1 MCQFYYLCF
10 MNKKVYI
17 RQNDEKDCGVACLSM
32 ILKYYNI
39 NYSINEVRVAI
50 GVDDN
55 GTSMYGLIKGA
66 GDFGLKSEGLKGSYD
81 ELLEEY
87 ESNKQAPFIAHV
99 LIEQQLEHYIVVYS
113 VSEDKVCIADP
124 AGLGIQTI
132 KKEIFLEQ
140 WTGHIVVFHHDR
152 VFRECAH
159 PDNKRIELKKNLL
172 YNKNNIICTLF
183 CTVIISAISLVSTYV
198 LEYFVNGKVGNS
210 ADSDIFNTL
219 MLIGF
224 ALIGVYLFKGILE
237 MLRTYTSAKMTNNI
251 NMVVSRETIVKII
264 NMPLRIRETYQ
275 TGDLLTRIDDIGVIG
290 ETLSDLIISLS
301 MNITL
306 LVICSIA
313 LINRSFF
320 FFLLTV
326 IFMIVYSIV
335 LFLINPIIK
344 ESNKKILYKTS
355 DYNSYLNES
364 LDNVELIKNHCIE
377 RHVEQNFAKKYNFIL
392 REKLK
397 YNILI
402 SIENSLISFIT
413 AVFNVIILCYGY
425 YLVQNGD
432 INISDLI
439 LIFFLSS
446 IVQIPLMSFVDLH
459 PKYQA
464 MKSELKRIEEIIDYY
479 EEENVELSN
488 IDLKKSIRFENVS
501 FSYNC
506 RKNIIEN
513 VSFNIQHGQRF
524 GIIGK
529 NGSGKTTIAKL
540 LQKFYCDYDGEIF
553 IGDIPLKNYPNKIVR
568 QRIGYVSQEF
578 KFFSGTLRYNLI
590 FDKDITDERIQE
602 ILSFCYCENILK
614 KLSGGLD
621 SMVSEDGSNFSRGEK
636 QKLVLA
642 REFLKS
648 PDIMI
653 FDEVTSNLDKESIL
667 HIQNIISQLEFKITC
682 IIITHKKEMLDLCD
696 EIFTLK

>member
-1 MCQFYYLCF
+1 

-17 RQNDEKDCGVACLSM
+17 RQNDEKDCGVACLAM

-39 NYSINEVRVAI
+39 NYSINKVRIAI

-66 GDFGLKSEGLKGSYD
+66 SDFGLKSEGLEGSYD
-81 ELLEEY
+81 ELIEEY
-87 ESNKQAPFIAHV
+87 EHNNQVPFIAHV
-99 LIEQQLEHYIVVYS
+99 LVEQQLEHYIVVYS
-113 VSEDKVCIADP
+113 VSEDEVCIADP
-124 AGLGIQTI
+124 AGQRIQTI

-140 WTGHIVVFHHDR
+140 WTGHIVVFQYDKE
-152 VFRECAH
+152 FEECAYQ
-159 PDNKRIELKKNLL
+159 DNEKIELKKSLI
-172 YNKNNIICTLF
+172 YNKNNIICTLL

-198 LEYFVNGKVGNS
+198 LEYFVNGKVGNNT
-210 ADSDIFNTL
+210 DSGIFNTL
-219 MLIGF
+219 LHIGY
-224 ALIGVYLFKGILE
+224 ALIGVYLLKAILE
-237 MLRTYTSAKMTNNI
+237 MLRTYTSTKLTNSI
-251 NMVVSRETIVKII
+251 NMVVSKESVAKII

-275 TGDLLTRIDDIGVIG
+275 TGDLLTRINDIGVIG

-313 LINRSFF
+313 LLNRNIF
-320 FFLLTV
+320 FFLLT
-326 IFMIVYSIV
+326 ILFMIAYGVA

-344 ESNKKILYKTS
+344 EINKKILYRTS

-364 LDNVELIKNHCIE
+364 IDNVELIKNHCIE
-377 RHVEQNFAKKYNFIL
+377 KHVEQNFIEKYNLIL
-392 REKLK
+392 RENLK

-402 SIENSLISFIT
+402 SIENSLINFIT

-439 LIFFLSS
+439 LIFFLTS
-446 IVQIPLMSFVDLH
+446 IVQIPLMSFIDLH

-464 MKSELKRIEEIIDYY
+464 MKSELKRIEELIDYNDD
-479 EEENVELSN
+479 EDNVELSN
-488 IDLKKSIRFENVS
+488 IDLKKSIRFDNVS

-506 RKNIIEN
+506 RKSIIEN
-513 VSFNIQHGQRF
+513 VSFNIKHGQRF
-524 GIIGK
+524 GIVGK

-540 LQKFYCDYDGEIF
+540 LQKLYCNYDGQIF
-553 IGDIPLKNYPNKIVR
+553 IGDIPLKNYPNKLVR

-578 KFFSGTLRYNLI
+578 KFFAGTLRYNLI

-602 ILSFCYCENILK
+602 VLSFCYCENILK
-614 KLSGGLD
+614 KLPGGLD
-621 SMVSEDGSNFSRGEK
+621 GMVSEDGNNFSRGEQ
-636 QKLVLA
+636 QKLVLV
-642 REFLKS
+642 REFLKC

-667 HIQNIISQLEFKITC
+667 HIQNIISRLESKITC
-682 IIITHKKEMLDLCD
+682 IIITHKKEISDLCD